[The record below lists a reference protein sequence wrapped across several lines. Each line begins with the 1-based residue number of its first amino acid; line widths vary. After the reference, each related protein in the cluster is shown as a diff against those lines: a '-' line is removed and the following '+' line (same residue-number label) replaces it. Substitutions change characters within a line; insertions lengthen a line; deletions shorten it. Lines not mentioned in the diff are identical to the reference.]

1 MTRAVVTLVILA
13 IGSLSFTPVSAAQR
27 ADGATM
33 TVLRGQVAVVEAGGG
48 AIQPAPSGTVVR
60 AGDEIRTLTDSGAA
74 ITFFGGTEIELDES
88 TTLVVERVSREGDKI
103 DISLKQVFGAALH
116 RVQSLSDPQSSYRVD
131 VGGAVAVVRGTQ
143 FLAYGPTDEGVVG
156 LVCLDDCDARTTFAG
171 CPMAPNLGYWL
182 EVDRGQVVSACQPF
196 PRHGDPW
203 NAPTELRLR
212 R

>member
-60 AGDEIRTLTDSGAA
+60 AGDEIRTLTGSGAA